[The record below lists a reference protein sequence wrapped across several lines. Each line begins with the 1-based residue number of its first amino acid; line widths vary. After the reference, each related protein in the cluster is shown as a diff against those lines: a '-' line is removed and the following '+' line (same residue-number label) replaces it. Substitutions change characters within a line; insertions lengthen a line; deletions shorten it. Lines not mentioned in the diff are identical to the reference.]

1 MGKCISFGK
10 IEKKYFYEFLI
21 YIILFIGF
29 YIILSLKF
37 NNDFEFI
44 EKNRII
50 NKISFY
56 FFQTFF
62 YVFEFIRNRKSSL
75 QNDNISKAKNN
86 FKLNILLIGLTS
98 ILELIAFFLFLFI
111 IVMKDINQY
120 IEIDYYYYIY
130 LLCLLFSSLIFMKGS
145 FYKNHYVS
153 AIIILI
159 IGIIQNLPYVS
170 FAEIPFVIIF
180 FLELL
185 FFFLLSIIYGLY
197 KILMDQ
203 YYFSPYKLSYIIGLI
218 NMTILLIISIILTF
232 MPCSE
237 NAESFCLI
245 ENNGQKYFISFKS
258 FFSYKNLYK
267 IIFLLIINIFNS
279 FQGLLIK
286 MIIQD
291 FTLSHTFLPVA
302 TSQFIL
308 YIYFYYKYYIKQ
320 IKYNFN
326 YIKLLIIHLI
336 IFVID
341 LFFGLVFIEC
351 IELNFCGLSK
361 NIKKI

>member
-86 FKLNILLIGLTS
+86 FKLAFLLIGLTS
-98 ILELIAFFLFLFI
+98 FLELIVSFLSLFI
-111 IVMKDINQY
+111 IVMNKNNQY
-120 IEIDYYYYIY
+120 IIDYNYIY

-145 FYKNHYVS
+145 LYKHHYVS
-153 AIIILI
+153 SIIILI

-180 FLELL
+180 F
-185 FFFLLSIIYGLY
+185 
-197 KILMDQ
+197 
-203 YYFSPYKLSYIIGLI
+203 
-218 NMTILLIISIILTF
+218 
-232 MPCSE
+232 
-237 NAESFCLI
+237 
-245 ENNGQKYFISFKS
+245 
-258 FFSYKNLYK
+258 
-267 IIFLLIINIFNS
+267 
-279 FQGLLIK
+279 
-286 MIIQD
+286 
-291 FTLSHTFLPVA
+291 
-302 TSQFIL
+302 
-308 YIYFYYKYYIKQ
+308 
-320 IKYNFN
+320 
-326 YIKLLIIHLI
+326 
-336 IFVID
+336 
-341 LFFGLVFIEC
+341 
-351 IELNFCGLSK
+351 
-361 NIKKI
+361 

>member
-145 FYKNHYVS
+145 LYKHHYVS

-180 FLELL
+180 F
-185 FFFLLSIIYGLY
+185 
-197 KILMDQ
+197 
-203 YYFSPYKLSYIIGLI
+203 
-218 NMTILLIISIILTF
+218 
-232 MPCSE
+232 
-237 NAESFCLI
+237 
-245 ENNGQKYFISFKS
+245 
-258 FFSYKNLYK
+258 
-267 IIFLLIINIFNS
+267 
-279 FQGLLIK
+279 
-286 MIIQD
+286 
-291 FTLSHTFLPVA
+291 
-302 TSQFIL
+302 
-308 YIYFYYKYYIKQ
+308 
-320 IKYNFN
+320 
-326 YIKLLIIHLI
+326 
-336 IFVID
+336 
-341 LFFGLVFIEC
+341 
-351 IELNFCGLSK
+351 
-361 NIKKI
+361 